1 MAASIFAVPFH
12 FLRKLVPAR
21 TPSSDPH
28 EASMPATDEAKAELS
43 GYIEEDLNTTRDVQM
58 SGRPANKA
66 SKSNKKRKAADYEID
81 EPAAKRVLTET
92 GSSNVRHTE
101 QEDDGSVVLSL
112 GSTKVDVDR
121 ALMPPPQTPARRKS
135 KIPQNPLI
143 KSIAPAIRP
152 TVHDEEDDISF
163 TSTSVAKRRT
173 EDMDEN
179 VMEER
184 RKYIA
189 SVRLPPNSGVWSQT
203 ERDLFFHLAYRG
215 FEPLLPQ
222 SWMLDFGTLPISVF
236 AHENTADP
244 PLVHNVRDKEFR
256 AARALR
262 ELFEAGHDTRDRV
275 YVSPG
280 VQREK
285 ILERSV
291 RKYLYWAL
299 RDVGLRPKSDANY
312 IPVHALIRRRRGRTT
327 LQTLEDI
334 AKKLQKLTDR
344 HHRAR
349 NVQPSIEM
357 STLSLAGPD
366 DTRIIDDDDTLPT
379 LVGLVIISS
388 VIVVVTLSPFGQ
400 SVTTSSPRLRQ
411 TVSPPNSDP
420 DHEAQ
425 QRLASQGTDIT
436 DRLRIIAEF
445 DFSQQDQDVWNALGI
460 AIVAMQIR
468 KEALRANANVSFSY
482 ENVEMLGSEI
492 GSVAGSRMSV
502 DLESMY
508 EDSSRLDMDDDPDL

>member
-1 MAASIFAVPFH
+1 MAASIFALPFH

-28 EASMPATDEAKAELS
+28 DASMPATDEAKAELS

-92 GSSNVRHTE
+92 GSSNMRHTE

-152 TVHDEEDDISF
+152 TVHDEEDDLSF

-189 SVRLPPNSGVWSQT
+189 S
-203 ERDLFFHLAYRG
+203 
-215 FEPLLPQ
+215 

-299 RDVGLRPKSDANY
+299 TDVGLRPKSDANY

-366 DTRIIDDDDTLPT
+366 HTRIIDDDDTLPT

-400 SVTTSSPRLRQ
+400 PATPSSPRLRQ

-492 GSVAGSRMSV
+492 GSVAGSRLSV

-508 EDSSRLDMDDDPDL
+508 EDSSRLEMDDDPDL

>member
-1 MAASIFAVPFH
+1 MAASLFAAPFH

-21 TPSSDPH
+21 TSSSDSP
-28 EASMPATDEAKAELS
+28 EAGVPTTGEAQGEFS
-43 GYIEEDLNTTRDVQM
+43 GYVEEGLDTTRDVQM
-58 SGRPANKA
+58 SGKPLNEPSKA
-66 SKSNKKRKAADYEID
+66 NKKRKAADFEID
-81 EPAAKRVLTET
+81 EPAAKRLLTKS
-92 GSSNVRHTE
+92 GSSSFPRVE
-101 QEDDGSVVLSL
+101 EEDRDSVVLSL

-121 ALMPPPQTPARRKS
+121 ALMPPPQTPARHKS

-143 KSIAPAIRP
+143 TSIAPQIRP
-152 TVHDEEDDISF
+152 TVHDEEDVVSL
-163 TSTSVAKRRT
+163 TSTSVARRKT
-173 EDMDEN
+173 EDIDEN

-236 AHENTADP
+236 AHENTTDP

-262 ELFEAGHDTRDRV
+262 QLFEAGHDTRDRV

-291 RKYLYWAL
+291 KKYLYWAL
-299 RDVGLRPKSDANY
+299 TDVGLRPKSDANY
-312 IPVHALIRRRRGRTT
+312 IPVHSLIRRRRGRTT
-327 LQTLEDI
+327 LQTLEDT
-334 AKKLQKLTDR
+334 AKKLQRLTDR
-344 HHRAR
+344 HHQAR
-349 NVQPSIEM
+349 NVQPSIEIG
-357 STLSLAGPD
+357 TLSLAGPD
-366 DTRIIDDDDTLPT
+366 ETRTIEDDDTLPT

-388 VIVVVTLSPFGQ
+388 VIVVVTLSPFTQ
-400 SVTTSSPRLRQ
+400 PATPYSPRLRQ
-411 TVSPPNSDP
+411 TVSPPNSD
-420 DHEAQ
+420 HEAQ
-425 QRLASQGTDIT
+425 QLASQGTDIT

-468 KEALRANANVSFSY
+468 KEALRANVSFSY
-482 ENVEMLGSEI
+482 EDAEMLGSEV
-492 GSVAGSRMSV
+492 GSIAGSRMSV
-502 DLESMY
+502 DLESMC
-508 EDSSRLDMDDDPDL
+508 EDSSRLELDDDPDL